1 MAFEVKVTRQG
12 QTTIPKEL
20 RDRYRTKEGDKVLNI
35 DVGGYM
41 VVLPMS
47 KDPLKELQ
55 SLRIRDERSIA
66 ENRKEIYRSAL
77 KESEERRKRAAR
89 YRHIH
94 SDH

>member
-20 RDRYRTKEGDKVLNI
+20 RDRYRIKEGEKVLYI

-47 KDPLKELQ
+47 KDPLKELR
-55 SLRIRDERSIA
+55 SLSIRDDRFIA
-66 ENRKEIYRSAL
+66 EIRKDIYRSAL
-77 KESEERRKRAAR
+77 KESEERRKRLAR
-89 YRHIH
+89 
-94 SDH
+94 

>member
-20 RDRYRTKEGDKVLNI
+20 RDRYRIKEGDKVLYI

-47 KDPLKELQ
+47 KDPLKELR
-55 SLRIRDERSIA
+55 SLRIRDQRPIA
-66 ENRKEIYRSAL
+66 KIRKEIYRSAL
-77 KESEERRKRAAR
+77 KESEERRKRATR
-89 YRHIH
+89 
-94 SDH
+94 